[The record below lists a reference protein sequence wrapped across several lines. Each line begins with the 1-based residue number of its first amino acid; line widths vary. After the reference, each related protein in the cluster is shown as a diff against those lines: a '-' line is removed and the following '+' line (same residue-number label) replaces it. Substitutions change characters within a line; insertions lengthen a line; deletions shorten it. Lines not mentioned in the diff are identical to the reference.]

1 MGSADIKSTLQ
12 EMDEYE
18 FEYLVADLWE
28 LDGWDT
34 TVSQASNDDGVDVT
48 AIKDAPFDRKEL
60 IQAKRYSNGTSV
72 GGPDIQQYASL
83 RHQEP
88 GVDSVAVV
96 TTSGFT
102 TSAERMAEKLNVKL
116 VDGDSLATWIEESN
130 ENVLDEYIDQSVS
143 PTNVS
148 AKSVEFT
155 QSDLAR
161 KIVDH
166 PADLSDESL
175 MKQELIRK
183 AYRDEVQSFEDDR
196 ELNRVSMH
204 FEYLGRLGLQYEF
217 TNGQHI
223 CTYIDEQAVGKVR
236 SIIEQEEGVELPS
249 EKVFD
254 DGRCITLSTK
264 NYENTSYQGYYDVW
278 VLNRILHEIYGVTF
292 EDIKKF
298 RLSGGK

>member
-161 KIVDH
+161 KVVDH

-183 AYRDEVQSFEDDR
+183 AV
-196 ELNRVSMH
+196 RVYS
-204 FEYLGRLGLQYEF
+204 
-217 TNGQHI
+217 
-223 CTYIDEQAVGKVR
+223 DA
-236 SIIEQEEGVELPS
+236 
-249 EKVFD
+249 
-254 DGRCITLSTK
+254 
-264 NYENTSYQGYYDVW
+264 TSG
-278 VLNRILHEIYGVTF
+278 TA
-292 EDIKKF
+292 
-298 RLSGGK
+298 